1 MRKTMQW
8 FLLVAILIMI
18 PALALGEALNTADEL
33 SAFLNAQRE
42 AGAAD
47 FTLDC
52 SADLL
57 NAIKADDFAQLKT
70 LCEEAGVSSYAMRT
84 TRAGKVF
91 FSDVTYANPHAVEC
105 ETEDEVRGA
114 LYRMLEQ
121 GGKEL
126 ELHVNEA
133 LFQSLFREGRMY
145 RLMHELGVDDFTLQG
160 NSRYELFLT
169 NVRRMTVPFA
179 QVDSVNEAG
188 AKMADW
194 NGATAFNLLFD
205 PDMRNA
211 FTRDDYRLMTFLGG
225 VESYNMSYNL
235 QTGLVLFTDVVYSA
249 TPGVYCTSE
258 EEVVTAI
265 RAMGARGTTSF
276 QLKLEESLY
285 EAVKANQFAR
295 LYELQ
300 AQAGMTDSELRFS
313 SSACLLLFDN
323 AVISAD
329 VQVLK
334 SLAEVTA
341 YVESCAARGDSDIAM
356 LLSADVYDALM
367 EGVSALF
374 ASDARFY
381 DLIANTGIQDAQGI
395 SFNRHSGT
403 INLKGVQYYAGTNIL
418 RSLNDGSQLTDREQQ
433 ALAAAQKLAADC
445 ARETPVQTAQA
456 IHDALCAMI
465 TYTDNAET
473 DEDDNCIG
481 ALLDGQANCD
491 GYADAMLL
499 VGKLAGLNV
508 RYQHGDSLKSG
519 LSGLMVTHMWNLIE
533 LDGTWRMIDVT
544 WDDVEGGRL
553 YQWFNI
559 GRDRAALSHVWSED
573 MTVPMLAETDK
584 ASRPVAEYFVATAED
599 LTEAVMQ
606 AQQSGQKTFDLY
618 IIPGSSMGRI
628 SAREAALQGL
638 MGSVQYVWIDSL
650 QCMHMETID

>member
-1 MRKTMQW
+1 MRKMMRW
-8 FLLVAILIMI
+8 FLLVAVLLML
-18 PALALGEALNTADEL
+18 PVLALGEALNTADEV

-57 NAIKADDFAQLKT
+57 NAIKADDFAQLKA

-91 FSDVTYANPHAVEC
+91 FSEVTYTNPHAVEC

-133 LFQSLFREGRMY
+133 LFQSLFREGRIY
-145 RLMHELGVDDFTLQG
+145 RLMNELGVDDFDLQG

-169 NVRRMTVPFA
+169 NVHRMTVPFA
-179 QVDSVNEAG
+179 QVESISEAG
-188 AKMADW
+188 AKMAGW
-194 NGATAFNLLFD
+194 KGEKAFNLLFD
-205 PDMRNA
+205 PDMRSA
-211 FTRDDYRLMTFLGG
+211 FTRDDYQLMTFLGG
-225 VESYNMSYNL
+225 VESYSMSYNL
-235 QTGLVLFTDVVYSA
+235 QTGLTLFTDVVY
-249 TPGVYCTSE
+249 TDVPGAYCASE
-258 EEVVTAI
+258 TDVVEAI
-265 RAMGARGTTSF
+265 RAMGARGHRSF
-276 QLKLEESLY
+276 QLMLEEATY

-300 AQAGMTDSELRFS
+300 AQAGMSESELRFS

-323 AVISAD
+323 AVITAD
-329 VQVLK
+329 VQVLDT
-334 SLAEVTA
+334 LDAVNA
-341 YVESCAARGDSDIAM
+341 YMQSCARRGDSQISM
-356 LLSADVYDALM
+356 FLSAEVYDALM
-367 EGVSALF
+367 EGVSSMF
-374 ASDARFY
+374 ASDAKFY
-381 DLIANTGIQDAQGI
+381 DLIANAGIQNAQDI
-395 SFNRHSGT
+395 SFNRHSGV
-403 INLKGVQYYAGTNIL
+403 IALRGVEYYAGTDIL
-418 RSLNDGSQLTDREQQ
+418 RAMESGSTLTGREQE
-433 ALAAAQKLAADC
+433 AMEAASELAAAC
-445 ARETPVQTAQA
+445 ARETPAETARA
-456 IHDALCAMI
+456 IHDALCDRI
-465 TYTDNAET
+465 TYTDDPAT

-481 ALLDGQANCD
+481 ALLDGRANCD
-491 GYADAMLL
+491 GYADAMMLT
-499 VGKLAGLNV
+499 GRLAGLNV

-519 LSGLMVTHMWNLIE
+519 LEGMFFTHMWNLIE
-533 LDGTWRMIDVT
+533 LDGSWRMVDVT

-559 GRDRAALSHVWSED
+559 GRDRAALSHVWSEE

-584 ASRPVAEYFVATAED
+584 ASRPVAEYFVSTAEE

-606 AQQSGQKTFDLY
+606 AQQNGQKAFDLY
-618 IIPGSSMGRI
+618 INPGSSMGQI

-638 MGSVQYVWIDSL
+638 MDSVRYVWIDSL
-650 QCMHMETID
+650 QCMHMETVD